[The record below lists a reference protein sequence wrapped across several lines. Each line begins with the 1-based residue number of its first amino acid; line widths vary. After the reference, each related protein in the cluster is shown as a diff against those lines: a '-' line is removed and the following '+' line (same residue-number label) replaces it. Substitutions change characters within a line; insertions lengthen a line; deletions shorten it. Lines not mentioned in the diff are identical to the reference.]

1 MTMNQARPAYAID
14 GRTVTRESFYEAAC
28 DPRRSL
34 VVEACAGAGKTWMLV
49 SRMLRALLEG
59 ARPQEILAITFT
71 KKAAGE
77 MRQRLSDWLHEFAL
91 ASEADR
97 VKALV
102 QRGLRPD
109 EAQRQAPALAALYE
123 RVLAGG
129 RPVEIRTFHGWF
141 SQLLRQAPLELL
153 TELGLQPE
161 MDLVEDITE
170 LLPQVWRAFL
180 ADVAGEPGLRADYTA
195 LVLARGRFTTHK
207 WLEAALD
214 KRIELELADAA
225 GTLEASVADPAVL
238 WPECAGLPTPASLVR
253 GQALANALWQFAR
266 VLGASGKA
274 TQTKIAQVLEMAL
287 GEPDDQA
294 AFEGVWKALFTGNGT
309 PRKLGDRPEQAA
321 LCDALQRI
329 RTALDQHAAREEHL
343 RLVRLSR
350 VLLARYRDVK
360 QARGLADMADLER
373 CALALLRDATL
384 AGWVQERLDAR
395 VRHLLI
401 DEFQDTSPL
410 QWHALHAWLAGY
422 AGAGGGQGAPSV
434 FIVGDPKQ
442 SIYRFRRAE
451 PRVFEAA
458 QHFVREALGGA
469 LLACD
474 HTRRNAP
481 AVIAAL
487 NPVFEQAAAEG
498 LMPGFRSHT
507 TESQAAGE
515 VRALPGVPRPEKLAA
530 ARRLDWRDS
539 LTQPR
544 FEPEE
549 ALRMAEARHV
559 ARAVAELVGQGWA
572 PGDIFVLS
580 RKRAHLR
587 VLGEALRE
595 QRLPHVAPEEHA
607 LMDAPEVR
615 DLVALLDV
623 LVSPHHDLSL
633 AQVLKSPLF
642 GASDED
648 LLDLAAQVQT
658 ALREGHAS
666 PRQWWQAVMQGRGES
681 AALQRARELL
691 PQWQQLAAQLPPHD
705 LLERIVSQGQVRE
718 RYAAVVPPNARALAL
733 EQIDALVNQAL
744 LLDGA
749 RYATPYNFVRALKR
763 RAVQVPPRAHPE
775 AVQLLTVHGAKG
787 LEARAVFVMDAD
799 PAPPQQES
807 ATLLVEWPVDST
819 HPACCAF
826 VASMARCPPSLK
838 PLLERE
844 RQAQA
849 REELN
854 GLYVAMTRAAE
865 LLVFSRTEPHRA
877 AGSPSWWQR
886 LAPVLPPEP
895 WWPAAQGRGAGEDEQ
910 QQPAVLPVL
919 PRLQRPPQPGQPPGP
934 AARPSGRTDEAALLG
949 RAVHRALEWLTAR
962 PVQQRDDAALSHA
975 AAAAAAELG
984 LPVGTSAA
992 IKALVQPVLR
1002 SAEAAHLLDPARLAW
1017 AGNEVP
1023 MAWGGEVLR
1032 LDRLVALDTGAGRQW
1047 WVLDYKLQH
1056 APQELAAYRD
1066 QLARYRAAVQA
1077 AQPGEDVRAAFI
1089 TGAGR
1094 LVEVR

>member
-1 MTMNQARPAYAID
+1 MTQARPAYAID
-14 GRTVTRESFYEAAC
+14 GRPVSREAFYETAC

-49 SRMLRALLEG
+49 SRMLRALLDG
-59 ARPQEILAITFT
+59 ASPQEILAITFT

-77 MRQRLSDWLHEFAL
+77 MRQRLSDWLREFAL

-97 VKALV
+97 VQALM
-102 QRGLRPD
+102 QRGLSQ
-109 EAQRQAPALAALYE
+109 AQAQQQAPVLAGLYD
-123 RVLAGG
+123 RVLSGG

-161 MDLVEDITE
+161 MELIEDISE

-180 ADVAGEPGLRADYTA
+180 ADVAREPALRADYTA

-225 GTLEASVADPAVL
+225 GTLEDSVADPAAL
-238 WPECAGLPTPASLVR
+238 WPECAGLATPAGLVR
-253 GQALANALWQFAR
+253 APALTRGLWQFAAA
-266 VLGASGKA
+266 LGASGKK
-274 TQTKIAQVLEMAL
+274 TQITAAQVLEMAL
-287 GEPDDQA
+287 GEADDTL

-309 PRKLGDRPEQAA
+309 PRKLGDRPEQLD
-321 LCDALQRI
+321 LCEALQRI
-329 RTALDQHAAREEHL
+329 RTALDQHAARQEHL

-360 QARGLADMADLER
+360 QSRGLADMADLER

-395 VRHLLI
+395 VRHLLV

-410 QWHALHAWLAGY
+410 QWHALHAWLSGY
-422 AGAGGGQGAPSV
+422 AGAGGGQEAPSV

-458 QHFVREALGGA
+458 QHFVREALGGV

-481 AVIAAL
+481 AVLAAL

-498 LMPGFRSHT
+498 LMPGFRAHT
-507 TESQAAGE
+507 TESQVAGE
-515 VRALPGVPRPEKLAA
+515 VRALPGVPRPEKVAV
-530 ARRLDWRDS
+530 ARLEQWRDS
-539 LTQPR
+539 LTQAR

-549 ALRMAEARHV
+549 ALRLAEARHV
-559 ARAVAELVGQGWA
+559 ARAVAELVEQGWA

-595 QRLPHVAPEEHA
+595 LRLPHVAPEEHA
-607 LMDAPEVR
+607 LMDSPEVR

-642 GASDED
+642 GASDTE
-648 LLDLAAQVQT
+648 LMQLAAQVQT
-658 ALREGHAS
+658 ALREGLPA
-666 PRQWWQAVMQGRGES
+666 PRQWWQAVMSRATGS
-681 AALQRARELL
+681 PALQRARELL
-691 PQWQQLAAQLPPHD
+691 PQWQALAQQLPPHD
-705 LLERIVSQGQVRE
+705 LLERIVAQGEVRQ
-718 RYAAVVPPNARALAL
+718 RYAAVVPPNARPLAL

-763 RAVQVPPRAHPE
+763 RALQVPPRAHPE

-807 ATLLVEWPVDST
+807 ATLLVDWPVDSS
-819 HPACCAF
+819 HPVCCAF
-826 VASMARCPPSLK
+826 VASMGRCPPSLK
-838 PLLERE
+838 GLLERE

-877 AGSPSWWQR
+877 SAAPSWWARMQ
-886 LAPVLPPEP
+886 PVLPAEP
-895 WWPAAQGRGAGEDEQ
+895 WRPAAQGRSAAQ
-910 QQPAVLPVL
+910 QRLLPVSLPAL
-919 PRLQRPPQPGQPPGP
+919 PRLARPDWPPTAP
-934 AARPSGRTDEAALLG
+934 AARPPSADDAAALLG
-949 RAVHRALEWLTAR
+949 RAVHRVLEWLTAQ
-962 PVQQRDDAALSHA
+962 PAEQRSDAALAQA
-975 AAAAAAELG
+975 ATAAAAELG
-984 LPVGTSAA
+984 LPASAVA
-992 IKALVQPVLR
+992 SIRALATPVLR

-1032 LDRLVALDTGAGRQW
+1032 LDRLVALHTAGGARQW

-1056 APQELAAYRD
+1056 APQELAAYRE
-1066 QLARYRAAVQA
+1066 QLACYRAAVQA
-1077 AQPGEDVRAAFI
+1077 AQPGDEVRAAFI

-1094 LVEVR
+1094 VVEVE

>member
-1 MTMNQARPAYAID
+1 MTGARPAYAID
-14 GRTVTRESFYEAAC
+14 GRPVTREVFYETAC

-49 SRMLRALLEG
+49 SRMLRALLDG
-59 ARPQEILAITFT
+59 AQPQEILAITFT

-77 MRQRLSDWLHEFAL
+77 MRQRLSDWLREFAL

-102 QRGLRPD
+102 QRGL
-109 EAQRQAPALAALYE
+109 APADAQQRAPELAALYE

-153 TELGLQPE
+153 AELGLQPE
-161 MDLVEDITE
+161 MELVEDISE

-180 ADVAGEPGLRADYTA
+180 ADVAREPVLRADYTA
-195 LVLARGRFTTHK
+195 LVLARGRFTTHR

-225 GTLEASVADPAVL
+225 GTLEDSVADPARQ
-238 WPECAGLPTPASLVR
+238 WPECAGLATPASLLR
-253 GQALANALWQFAR
+253 SKALTDALWQFAR
-266 VLGASGKA
+266 ALGTSGKA
-274 TQTKIAQVLEMAL
+274 TQTKIAQVLEVAL
-287 GEPDDQA
+287 GEPDDA
-294 AFEGVWKALFTGNGT
+294 VAFESVWKALFTNHGT
-309 PRKLGDRPEQAA
+309 PRKLGDRPEQVA
-321 LCDALQRI
+321 LCDTLQRI
-329 RTALDQHAAREEHL
+329 RTMLDQHAAREEHL
-343 RLVRLSR
+343 RLVRLAR

-360 QARGLADMADLER
+360 QTRGLADMADLER

-410 QWHALHAWLAGY
+410 QWHALHAWLSGY

-458 QHFVREALGGA
+458 QRFVCEALGGV

-481 AVIAAL
+481 AVISAL
-487 NPVFEQAAAEG
+487 NPVFEQAAADG
-498 LMPGFRSHT
+498 LMPGFRAHT

-515 VRALPGVPRPEKLAA
+515 VRMLPSVPRPEKVAA
-530 ARRLDWRDS
+530 TRQEAWRDS

-549 ALRMAEARHV
+549 ALRLAEARHV
-559 ARAVAELVGQGWA
+559 ARAVAELVGQGFS

-642 GASDED
+642 GAADAD
-648 LLDLAAQVQT
+648 LMELAAQVQT

-666 PRQWWQAVMQGRGES
+666 PRQWWQAVMQGGGDS
-681 AALQRARELL
+681 PALQRARELL
-691 PQWQQLAAQLPPHD
+691 PQWQVLAQQLPPHD
-705 LLERIVSQGQVRE
+705 LFERIVAQGQVRE

-763 RAVQVPPRAHPE
+763 RALQVPPRAHPE

-799 PAPPQQES
+799 PPPPQAEL
-807 ATLLVEWPVDST
+807 ATLLVDWPVDST

-826 VASMARCPPSLK
+826 VASTSRCPPSLK

-877 AGSPSWWQR
+877 SAEPSWWQR
-886 LAPVLPPEP
+886 LAPVLPAEA
-895 WWPAAQGRGAGEDEQ
+895 WWPAPHAAGTAQER
-910 QQPAVLPVL
+910 QQPVSLPVL
-919 PRLQRPPQPGQPPGP
+919 PQLVRAEPLPGP
-934 AARPSGRTDEAALLG
+934 AAVQRASRDDPAALLG
-949 RAVHRALEWLTAR
+949 RAVHRVLEWLTAQ
-962 PVQQRDDAALSHA
+962 PADQRGDAAVSQA
-975 AAAAAAELG
+975 VAAAAAELG
-984 LPVGTSAA
+984 LPGSSLAA
-992 IKALVQPVLR
+992 IKALVLPVLR
-1002 SAEAAHLLDPARLAW
+1002 SAEAARLLDPAQLAW

-1032 LDRLVALDTGAGRQW
+1032 LDRLVALDTQAGRQW

-1066 QLARYRAAVQA
+1066 QLVRYRAAVQA
-1077 AQPGEDVRAAFI
+1077 AQPGEEVRAAFI

-1094 LVEVR
+1094 VVELEPG